1 MTILVTQHHQEQESV
16 ILVVGCN
23 LQKCSNNICTCRRD
37 WDCTGGQVCEIFGI
51 FIVVF
56 SSLFVKW
63 KSNIQSCNHQKC
75 TNDGQCILN
84 KDWCD
89 SDSYHY
95 NCSGDQVC
103 EIFALFCVYMVVN
116 ADVE

>member
-1 MTILVTQHHQEQESV
+1 MTIFVTQHYQEQESV

-23 LQKCSNNICTCRRD
+23 LQKCSN
-37 WDCTGGQVCEIFGI
+37 
-51 FIVVF
+51 
-56 SSLFVKW
+56 
-63 KSNIQSCNHQKC
+63 
-75 TNDGQCILN
+75 DGRCIPD

-89 SDSYHY
+89 SDY

-116 ADVE
+116 VNVE